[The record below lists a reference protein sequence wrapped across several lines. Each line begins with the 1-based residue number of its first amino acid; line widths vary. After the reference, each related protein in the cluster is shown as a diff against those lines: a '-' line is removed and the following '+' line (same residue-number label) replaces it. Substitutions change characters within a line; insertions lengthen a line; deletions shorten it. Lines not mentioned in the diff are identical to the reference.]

1 MALGL
6 VKNAENEFDLKCC
19 QLRRKSRKNFRDKPP
34 DWSVL
39 EFQVSKVLMTE
50 RKIERRDV

>member
-1 MALGL
+1 MAFGL
-6 VKNAENEFDLKCC
+6 VKNAEDEFDLKCC

-39 EFQVSKVLMTE
+39 EFRVLKVLMTE
-50 RKIERRDV
+50 RKNERRDV